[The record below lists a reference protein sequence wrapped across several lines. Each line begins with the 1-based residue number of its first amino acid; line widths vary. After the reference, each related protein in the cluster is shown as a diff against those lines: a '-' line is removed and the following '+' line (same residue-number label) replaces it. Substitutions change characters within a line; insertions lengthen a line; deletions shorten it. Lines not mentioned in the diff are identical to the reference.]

1 MANQLWVKNR
11 PLQKFSEGLV
21 TKILFACAMV
31 SIITTIGINAV
42 LFLESFEFFKE
53 VSFGEFLFDANWAP
67 LFEPRSFGVL
77 PLVAGTLLV
86 AVGSLLVALPLGL
99 GIAIYLSEYASSKA
113 RSILKP
119 ILEVLAGVP
128 SVVYGYFAL
137 TTVTP
142 FLQKIIPDVE
152 VFNAASA
159 AIVVGIMILPTIAS
173 ICDDSLTAV
182 PRALREGAFA
192 LGARK
197 FEVVT
202 NVVTPAAL
210 SGILAS
216 FILAFSRAIGETMA
230 VTLAAGATPQVT
242 LNPFVGI
249 QTMTAYIAQVSMGD
263 TPHGTIEYQS
273 IFAVGLLLFLMTL
286 VMNLISQL
294 IVKKFS
300 RSYE

>member
-202 NVVTPAAL
+202 NVVTPASL

>member
-1 MANQLWVKNR
+1 MSSQLWVKNR
-11 PLQKFSEGLV
+11 PLQKFREGLV
-21 TKILFACAMV
+21 TKALLGCALV
-31 SIITTIGINAV
+31 SIVTTIGINAV
-42 LFLESFEFFKE
+42 LLLESFHFFE
-53 VSFGEFLFDANWAP
+53 EISISEFLFTTRWAP

-77 PLVAGTLLV
+77 PLISGTLLV
-86 AVGSLLVALPLGL
+86 AVGSLMVALPLGL
-99 GIAIYLSEYASSKA
+99 GIAIYLSEYASSRS

-119 ILEVLAGVP
+119 MLEVLAGVP

-142 FLQKIIPDVE
+142 WLRSMFPGVE

-173 ICDDSLTAV
+173 ICDDSLAAV
-182 PRALREGAFA
+182 PKALREGAFA

-202 NVVTPAAL
+202 QVVTPAAL

-216 FILAFSRAIGETMA
+216 FILGFSRAIGETMA

-242 LNPFVGI
+242 VNPFVGI
-249 QTMTAYIAQVSMGD
+249 QTMTAYIAQVSLGD
-263 TPHGTIEYQS
+263 TPHGSIEYQS

-286 VMNLISQL
+286 MMNLVSQY
-294 IVKKFS
+294 IVKTFA
-300 RSYE
+300 RRYE